1 MTESKTAWNES
12 QFPECNIEIPF
23 GFTRLQESNTF
34 FKKWTELIQ
43 QPTTNWQTLFHVSFS
58 KGFA

>member
-1 MTESKTAWNES
+1 MKASFQSA
-12 QFPECNIEIPF
+12 NIEIPF

-43 QPTTNWQTLFHVSFS
+43 QPTTNLQTLFHVSFS